1 MKGRIDALDVLRGV
15 AIMGTLGT
23 NIWIFTAPGGPLDM
37 LQLGGGGSAVETF
50 VRFLSN
56 GKFLGLLT
64 LLFGIGLELQYRS
77 AVRKG
82 LAWPG
87 RYLWRSAL
95 LLAEGTLHYILIFE
109 FDVLMGY
116 AVTAV
121 IVAYLVGRSERAI
134 TGWMIGMGTL
144 HAALA
149 VLATVALQAPATGGG
164 TSPVYTEGSWLDQV
178 GLRLEYAAIF
188 RIELIFIVP
197 MGVVL
202 FLLGARLL
210 RAGLFEDRGARL
222 RRRLIAVGLG
232 AGVPLNLATSFAGP
246 GWFVADRYLLAP
258 LVSLG
263 LLGLITTIVLGLR
276 GAPGVV
282 RRGLTNVGRTALSG
296 YVFQNLL
303 AGALCYGWGLG
314 LASRLDAYRPWWVP
328 VAWAAICLLIM
339 VLSSSWLR
347 RFRRGPLETAWQW
360 AYQAPFGNAEQ
371 PANSPSRVRSTSG

>member
-1 MKGRIDALDVLRGV
+1 
-15 AIMGTLGT
+15 MGTLGT
-23 NIWIFTAPGGPLDM
+23 NIWIFTAPAGPLDV
-37 LQLGGGGSAVETF
+37 LQMSGGGSAVETF

-134 TGWMIGMGTL
+134 TGWMVGMGTL
-144 HAALA
+144 HAAL
-149 VLATVALQAPATGGG
+149 VGLATAGLQAPATGGG
-164 TSPVYTEGSWLDQV
+164 ASSLYTEGSWLDQV
-178 GLRLEYAAIF
+178 GLRLQYAALF

-210 RAGLFEDRGARL
+210 RAGLFEERGARL
-222 RRRLIAVGLG
+222 RRRLVAVGLG

-246 GWFVADRYLLAP
+246 GWFVVDRYLLAP
-258 LVSLG
+258 LVALG

-282 RRGLTNVGRTALSG
+282 RRGLTNVGRAALSG
-296 YVFQNLL
+296 YVFQNLV
-303 AGALCYGWGLG
+303 AGVLCYGWGLG

-339 VLSSSWLR
+339 VLSSLWLR
-347 RFRRGPLETAWQW
+347 RFRRGPIETAWQW
-360 AYQAPFGNAEQ
+360 AYQAPFRRADAARAPERSG
-371 PANSPSRVRSTSG
+371 SRVRSTSG